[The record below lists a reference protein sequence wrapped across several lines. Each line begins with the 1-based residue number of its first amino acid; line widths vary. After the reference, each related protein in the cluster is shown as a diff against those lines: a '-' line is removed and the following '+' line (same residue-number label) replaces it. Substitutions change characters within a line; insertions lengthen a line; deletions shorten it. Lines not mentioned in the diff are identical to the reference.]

1 MNQSVNFSDFVNAFR
16 SHDRDN
22 QFSYEAKRMIFDYIE
37 DYEQDSGEHVELD
50 VIAICCDFSELSLQE
65 VLNSY
70 NITDEVLTDD
80 NEAELLGEVTD
91 YLSENTCLVG
101 LTPQNTFVF
110 QSF

>member
-1 MNQSVNFSDFVNAFR
+1 MYQSVNFSDFVNAFR

-37 DYEQDSGEHVELD
+37 DYERDTGEPVELD
-50 VIAICCDFSELSLQE
+50 VIAICCDFSELSLQD

-91 YLSENTCLVG
+91 YLSENTCLLG